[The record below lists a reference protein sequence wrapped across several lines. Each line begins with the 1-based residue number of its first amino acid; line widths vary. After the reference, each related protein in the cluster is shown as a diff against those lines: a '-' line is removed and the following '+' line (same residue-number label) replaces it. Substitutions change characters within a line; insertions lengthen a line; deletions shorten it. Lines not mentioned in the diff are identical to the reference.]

1 MGFAKK
7 KKKQDAIGWLL
18 IFFVIVVAGGALY
31 VMGNL
36 LPSKQRIDENT
47 MCPISGPISKTAIIV
62 DKTDSYN
69 HIQIASLENIFSNI
83 EENIPIGGM
92 ILFYVVNK
100 NSYEDIEPFFTACNP
115 GSGDDANSLYEN
127 PKLLRD
133 KWLAKFKEPLKEIR
147 AEIIHG
153 GAEKSSP
160 IFEVVQA
167 VSLTGFNHSVKE
179 IPLELHLFS
188 DMLQHTK
195 EWSHY
200 AKGGDDFSKLEA
212 SSYFQKIR
220 TDLQGANI
228 FLHYIRRDGAEG
240 LQIRRNTLF
249 WEKYFKLNN
258 AVVQSVD
265 RVDG

>member
-1 MGFAKK
+1 MGFVKK
-7 KKKQDAIGWLL
+7 KKKQDAFGLL
-18 IFFVIVVAGGALY
+18 LMLFVIAVVGGVLY
-31 VMGNL
+31 GIDNF

-47 MCPISGPISKTAIIV
+47 MCPISGPISKTAVIV

-69 HIQIASLENIFSNI
+69 HIQIASLENIFSSI
-83 EENIPIGGM
+83 EESIPVGGM

-115 GSGDDANSLYEN
+115 GSGDNANSLYEN

-160 IFEVVQA
+160 IFEVIQA
-167 VSLTGFNHSVKE
+167 VSLTGFNHSAKDTL
-179 IPLELHLFS
+179 LELHLFS

-200 AKGGDDFSKLEA
+200 ASGGDDFSKLGA
-212 SSYFQKIR
+212 SNYFQKIR

-240 LQIRRNTLF
+240 LQTNRNALF
-249 WEKYFKLNN
+249 WEKYFKSNN